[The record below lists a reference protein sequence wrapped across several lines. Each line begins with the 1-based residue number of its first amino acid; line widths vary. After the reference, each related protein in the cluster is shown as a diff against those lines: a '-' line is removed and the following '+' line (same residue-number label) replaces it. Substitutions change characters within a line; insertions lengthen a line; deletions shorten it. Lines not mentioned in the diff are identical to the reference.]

1 MHTLTSGLDD
11 YPRAN
16 PPHPGE
22 LHVDALA
29 WVGGSAHALQQLAEY
44 LRENADAAMYKK
56 HLAAIKHNLDTL
68 HWDEKEQAYCDATI
82 DKGRYSRVCH
92 QGYMSLFPLLT
103 GLMDADHPNLPS
115 VLNLL
120 SDPSKLWSTH
130 GLRSLSVGDAHYG
143 KDEDYWRGAVWMNLN
158 VLAVQRLRE
167 LGLQGPVNNVLV
179 QARALSLAG
188 DLRTRLVNTVFK
200 SWERTGFIWEQYNDK
215 TGEGS
220 HSRAFTGWT
229 ACVIL
234 LMGLDLKGDPSSSSS
249 WRPATGTVLFA
260 LGAVVVGV
268 ILCRRRLAVVGQQ
281 WHGRCRRARRRYEP
295 IDLERRR

>member
-1 MHTLTSGLDD
+1 LTSGLDD

-29 WVGGSAHALQQLAEY
+29 WVGRSAHALQQVAEY
-44 LRENADAAMYKK
+44 LGEDADAAMYKK
-56 HLAAIKHNLDTL
+56 HLAAIKHNLDSL
-68 HWDEKEQAYCDATI
+68 HWDEKEQTYCDATI
-82 DKGRYSRVCH
+82 NEDKYTRVCH

-103 GLMDADHPNLPS
+103 GLMDADHPKLPS
-115 VLNLL
+115 VLDLL
-120 SDPSKLWSTH
+120 SDPNKLWSGH

-143 KDEDYWRGAVWMNLN
+143 KDENYWRGAVWMNLN

-167 LGLQGPVNNVLV
+167 LVNNNNSNSKI
-179 QARALSLAG
+179 QTRAISLAA
-188 DLRTRLVNTVFK
+188 DLRIRVVNTVFE
-200 SWERTGFIWEQYNDK
+200 SWERTGFIWEQYDDK

-220 HSRAFTGWT
+220 HSRAFSGWT

-234 LMGLDLKGDPSSSSS
+234 LMGLDLGGNPSASSS
-249 WRPATGTVLFA
+249 WTPGTGTVLFA
-260 LGAVVVGV
+260 VGVVVV
-268 ILCRRRLAVVGQQ
+268 MAMMCRRRLVIMGQQ